1 MVIKRLYILIIA
13 AIILGVVQSNSI
25 DISKRNRRSKYKY
38 PMFDKDG
45 KLINY
50 GCEQHE
56 IEMVGRKDAY

>member
-50 GCEQHE
+50 GCE
-56 IEMVGRKDAY
+56 